1 MTYQPSFQ
9 LWKRQGEYF
18 DIPTSNLTPSQIRDN
33 LAALAGEVIGKDK
46 TAAVRDLLTNK
57 TTPNGGVDVT
67 NDLKYTGMSIH
78 KIKSWDDFQT
88 PRIQSSSAGR
98 MASISPLPSFGMVSL
113 PTRSR
118 VAGARRSGR
127 STSRRKF
134 LFEEPNCKKY
144 ADVMF
149 ACTFRKEAKQ
159 LVVLEK
165 HGCIPG
171 YSATV

>member
-1 MTYQPSFQ
+1 MTHQPSFQ

-78 KIKSWDDFQT
+78 NIKAWDDFQHRVYSQVQQAEWHT
-88 PRIQSSSAGR
+88 FLPYRPLGWSHCRRGLEQLGREGVVGVPHEESSCLR
-98 MASISPLPSFGMVSL
+98 NLIV
-113 PTRSR
+113 
-118 VAGARRSGR
+118 R
-127 STSRRKF
+127 STR
-134 LFEEPNCKKY
+134 
-144 ADVMF
+144 M
-149 ACTFRKEAKQ
+149 
-159 LVVLEK
+159 
-165 HGCIPG
+165 
-171 YSATV
+171 